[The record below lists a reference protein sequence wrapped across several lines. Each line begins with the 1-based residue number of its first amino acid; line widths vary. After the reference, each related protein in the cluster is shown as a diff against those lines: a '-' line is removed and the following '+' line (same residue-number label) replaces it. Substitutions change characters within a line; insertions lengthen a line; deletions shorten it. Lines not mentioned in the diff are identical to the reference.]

1 MVSDNASEPKS
12 LACSPHT
19 PSSLERHSFDSLRSQ
34 SGSIGT
40 FLSRRSLDA
49 RGLLWGSKTD
59 AGASP
64 FASACLCKGVL
75 CVHVGLT
82 PSLGSTRFLIA
93 CMPRQPHCCK
103 SASI

>member
-1 MVSDNASEPKS
+1 MVADNASEPKS

-19 PSSLERHSFDSLRSQ
+19 PSSLERHSFDSLHSQ
-34 SGSIGT
+34 SSGIGT

-64 FASACLCKGVL
+64 FPFRWLKGAVL
-75 CVHVGLT
+75 
-82 PSLGSTRFLIA
+82 
-93 CMPRQPHCCK
+93 HC
-103 SASI
+103 ILP